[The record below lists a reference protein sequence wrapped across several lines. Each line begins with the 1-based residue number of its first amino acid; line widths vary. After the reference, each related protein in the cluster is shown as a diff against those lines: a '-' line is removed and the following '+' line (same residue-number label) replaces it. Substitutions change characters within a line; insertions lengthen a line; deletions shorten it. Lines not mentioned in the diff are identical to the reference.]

1 MSYVETRVDNEL
13 IEQCLAG
20 DQTAWG
26 NLISRYQRLV
36 YSVAHTFCPQPDDVS
51 DVFQQVWLELYQHLA
66 DVRNIEAL
74 PAWLI
79 TVTRRRCYAVL
90 HSRHSSEPL
99 SEEIPDLSEKLSQV
113 EHEHE
118 LERALDQLP
127 DRCRRL

>member
-1 MSYVETRVDNEL
+1 MCYVETRADNEL
-13 IEQCLAG
+13 IERCLAG
-20 DQTAWG
+20 DETSWTD
-26 NLISRYQRLV
+26 LISRYQRLV
-36 YSVAHTFCPQPDDVS
+36 YSVAHTLCPQPEDVS

-113 EHEHE
+113 EH
-118 LERALDQLP
+118 
-127 DRCRRL
+127 